1 MNTVKADIMDKIL
14 DKLAD
19 WKSTGVK
26 IKNMDEINAY
36 IEQTH
41 KKSEFER
48 VQMNKDKTG
57 ICIDGLKGIN
67 PITNKEIPIFV
78 ADYVMM
84 GYGTGAI
91 MAVPAHDTRDYEFAK
106 KFGCDIIPVIEGGD
120 IEKEAYTDTEVGT
133 MINSGIL
140 NGLSVAE
147 AKKTI
152 IAHLRAMEDIG
163 ILNSS
168 YKKIL
173 RGRPR
178 KYYDLQNEVN
188 IHITINRNNFDVQ
201 FTDDM
206 LNTLQLPSGDEW
218 SKLLDIEKRID
229 DGQLEAIDELR
240 NQIRLYGNLLE
251 RAEYI
256 LERTMKNR

>member
-1 MNTVKADIMDKIL
+1 MTNT
-14 DKLAD
+14 
-19 WKSTGVK
+19 
-26 IKNMDEINAY
+26 N
-36 IEQTH
+36 
-41 KKSEFER
+41 
-48 VQMNKDKTG
+48 
-57 ICIDGLKGIN
+57 
-67 PITNKEIPIFV
+67 
-78 ADYVMM
+78 
-84 GYGTGAI
+84 
-91 MAVPAHDTRDYEFAK
+91 
-106 KFGCDIIPVIEGGD
+106 D
-120 IEKEAYTDTEVGT
+120 IEKNEKSRRNVNSPTGHIEIRGNYDQPVDDIDVEDILDVMGCKTRRDI
-133 MINSGIL
+133 INLLREEPMFVSEISNELDIGQK
-140 NGLSVAE
+140 A
-147 AKKTI
+147 I

-201 FTDDM
+201 FTDDI

-229 DGQLEAIDELR
+229 DGQLEAIDELK

>member
-1 MNTVKADIMDKIL
+1 MT
-14 DKLAD
+14 
-19 WKSTGVK
+19 ST
-26 IKNMDEINAY
+26 N
-36 IEQTH
+36 
-41 KKSEFER
+41 
-48 VQMNKDKTG
+48 
-57 ICIDGLKGIN
+57 
-67 PITNKEIPIFV
+67 
-78 ADYVMM
+78 
-84 GYGTGAI
+84 
-91 MAVPAHDTRDYEFAK
+91 
-106 KFGCDIIPVIEGGD
+106 D
-120 IEKEAYTDTEVGT
+120 IEKNEKSRRNVNAPTGHIEIRGNYDGQADDIDVEDILDVMGCKTRRDI
-133 MINSGIL
+133 INLLREEPMFVSEISNELDIGQK
-140 NGLSVAE
+140 A
-147 AKKTI
+147 I

-201 FTDDM
+201 FTDDI

>member
-1 MNTVKADIMDKIL
+1 MT
-14 DKLAD
+14 
-19 WKSTGVK
+19 
-26 IKNMDEINAY
+26 NA
-36 IEQTH
+36 
-41 KKSEFER
+41 
-48 VQMNKDKTG
+48 N
-57 ICIDGLKGIN
+57 
-67 PITNKEIPIFV
+67 
-78 ADYVMM
+78 
-84 GYGTGAI
+84 
-91 MAVPAHDTRDYEFAK
+91 
-106 KFGCDIIPVIEGGD
+106 D
-120 IEKEAYTDTEVGT
+120 IEKNQKPRKNVTQPTGHIEICRNYNDQSDDIDVEDILDVMGCKTRRDI
-133 MINSGIL
+133 INLLREEPMFVSEISNELDIGQK
-140 NGLSVAE
+140 A
-147 AKKTI
+147 I

-229 DGQLEAIDELR
+229 DGQLEAIDELK

>member
-1 MNTVKADIMDKIL
+1 MT
-14 DKLAD
+14 
-19 WKSTGVK
+19 ST
-26 IKNMDEINAY
+26 N
-36 IEQTH
+36 
-41 KKSEFER
+41 
-48 VQMNKDKTG
+48 
-57 ICIDGLKGIN
+57 
-67 PITNKEIPIFV
+67 
-78 ADYVMM
+78 
-84 GYGTGAI
+84 
-91 MAVPAHDTRDYEFAK
+91 
-106 KFGCDIIPVIEGGD
+106 D
-120 IEKEAYTDTEVGT
+120 IEKNQKSR
-133 MINSGIL
+133 INVNSPAGHIEIRGNYNNQADDIDVEDIL
-140 NGLSVAE
+140 DVMGC
-147 AKKTI
+147 KTRRDIINLLREEPMFVSEISNELDIGQKAI

-256 LERTMKNR
+256 LERTMRNR

>member
-1 MNTVKADIMDKIL
+1 MTNANDIGKNKKTRKNVNELAGHIEIRGNYNDAADDIDVEDIL
-14 DKLAD
+14 DVM
-19 WKSTGVK
+19 GC
-26 IKNMDEINAY
+26 
-36 IEQTH
+36 
-41 KKSEFER
+41 
-48 VQMNKDKTG
+48 KT
-57 ICIDGLKGIN
+57 
-67 PITNKEIPIFV
+67 
-78 ADYVMM
+78 
-84 GYGTGAI
+84 
-91 MAVPAHDTRDYEFAK
+91 RR
-106 KFGCDIIPVIEGGD
+106 DIINLLREEPMFVSEISNELD
-120 IEKEAYTDTEVGT
+120 IGQKA
-133 MINSGIL
+133 
-140 NGLSVAE
+140 
-147 AKKTI
+147 I

-201 FTDDM
+201 FTDDI

-229 DGQLEAIDELR
+229 AGQLEAIDELK
-240 NQIRLYGNLLE
+240 NQIRLYGNLKE

>member
-1 MNTVKADIMDKIL
+1 MSNT
-14 DKLAD
+14 
-19 WKSTGVK
+19 
-26 IKNMDEINAY
+26 N
-36 IEQTH
+36 
-41 KKSEFER
+41 
-48 VQMNKDKTG
+48 
-57 ICIDGLKGIN
+57 
-67 PITNKEIPIFV
+67 
-78 ADYVMM
+78 
-84 GYGTGAI
+84 
-91 MAVPAHDTRDYEFAK
+91 
-106 KFGCDIIPVIEGGD
+106 D
-120 IEKEAYTDTEVGT
+120 IEKNDKNHRNVNSSNGHIEIRGNYNDQLGGIDKEDILDVMGCKTRRDI
-133 MINSGIL
+133 INLLREEPMFVSEISNELDIGQK
-140 NGLSVAE
+140 A
-147 AKKTI
+147 I

-188 IHITINRNNFDVQ
+188 IHITINRNNFDVR

-229 DGQLEAIDELR
+229 DGQLEAIDELK

-256 LERTMKNR
+256 LERTIKNR

>member
-1 MNTVKADIMDKIL
+1 MTNT
-14 DKLAD
+14 
-19 WKSTGVK
+19 
-26 IKNMDEINAY
+26 N
-36 IEQTH
+36 
-41 KKSEFER
+41 
-48 VQMNKDKTG
+48 
-57 ICIDGLKGIN
+57 
-67 PITNKEIPIFV
+67 
-78 ADYVMM
+78 
-84 GYGTGAI
+84 
-91 MAVPAHDTRDYEFAK
+91 
-106 KFGCDIIPVIEGGD
+106 D
-120 IEKEAYTDTEVGT
+120 IEKNEKPRRNVNSPSGHIELRTNYNDPSGDIDVEDILDVMGCKTRRDI
-133 MINSGIL
+133 INLLREEPMFVSEISNELDIGQK
-140 NGLSVAE
+140 A
-147 AKKTI
+147 I

-218 SKLLDIEKRID
+218 SRLLDIEKRID
-229 DGQLEAIDELR
+229 DGQLEAIDELK

>member
-1 MNTVKADIMDKIL
+1 MTNT
-14 DKLAD
+14 
-19 WKSTGVK
+19 
-26 IKNMDEINAY
+26 N
-36 IEQTH
+36 
-41 KKSEFER
+41 
-48 VQMNKDKTG
+48 
-57 ICIDGLKGIN
+57 
-67 PITNKEIPIFV
+67 
-78 ADYVMM
+78 
-84 GYGTGAI
+84 
-91 MAVPAHDTRDYEFAK
+91 
-106 KFGCDIIPVIEGGD
+106 D
-120 IEKEAYTDTEVGT
+120 IEKNEKTRKNVNMPKGPIELRTDYNTPVDDIDVEDILDVMGCKT
-133 MINSGIL
+133 RRDIINLLREEPMFVSEISNELDIGQK
-140 NGLSVAE
+140 A
-147 AKKTI
+147 I

-188 IHITINRNNFDVQ
+188 IHITINRNNFDVR

-218 SKLLDIEKRID
+218 SKLLDIERRID
-229 DGQLEAIDELR
+229 DGQLEAIDELK

-256 LERTMKNR
+256 LERTIKNR

>member
-1 MNTVKADIMDKIL
+1 MT
-14 DKLAD
+14 
-19 WKSTGVK
+19 ST
-26 IKNMDEINAY
+26 N
-36 IEQTH
+36 
-41 KKSEFER
+41 
-48 VQMNKDKTG
+48 
-57 ICIDGLKGIN
+57 
-67 PITNKEIPIFV
+67 
-78 ADYVMM
+78 
-84 GYGTGAI
+84 
-91 MAVPAHDTRDYEFAK
+91 
-106 KFGCDIIPVIEGGD
+106 D
-120 IEKEAYTDTEVGT
+120 IEKNEKSRRNVNSPTGHIEIRGNYDQPVDDIDVEDILDVMGCKTRRDI
-133 MINSGIL
+133 INLLREEPMFVSEISHELDIGQK
-140 NGLSVAE
+140 A
-147 AKKTI
+147 I

-201 FTDDM
+201 FTDDI

-229 DGQLEAIDELR
+229 DGQLEAIDDLR

>member
-1 MNTVKADIMDKIL
+1 MT
-14 DKLAD
+14 
-19 WKSTGVK
+19 
-26 IKNMDEINAY
+26 NA
-36 IEQTH
+36 
-41 KKSEFER
+41 
-48 VQMNKDKTG
+48 N
-57 ICIDGLKGIN
+57 
-67 PITNKEIPIFV
+67 
-78 ADYVMM
+78 
-84 GYGTGAI
+84 
-91 MAVPAHDTRDYEFAK
+91 
-106 KFGCDIIPVIEGGD
+106 D
-120 IEKEAYTDTEVGT
+120 IEK
-133 MINSGIL
+133 N
-140 NGLSVAE
+140 
-147 AKKTI
+147 KKTHKNVNEPAGHIEIRGNYHDAADDIDVEDILDVMGCKTRRDIINLLREEPMFVSEISNELDIGQKAI

-201 FTDDM
+201 FTDDI

-229 DGQLEAIDELR
+229 AGQLEAIDELK
-240 NQIRLYGNLLE
+240 NQIRLYGNLKE

>member
-1 MNTVKADIMDKIL
+1 MT
-14 DKLAD
+14 
-19 WKSTGVK
+19 ST
-26 IKNMDEINAY
+26 N
-36 IEQTH
+36 
-41 KKSEFER
+41 
-48 VQMNKDKTG
+48 
-57 ICIDGLKGIN
+57 
-67 PITNKEIPIFV
+67 
-78 ADYVMM
+78 
-84 GYGTGAI
+84 
-91 MAVPAHDTRDYEFAK
+91 
-106 KFGCDIIPVIEGGD
+106 D
-120 IEKEAYTDTEVGT
+120 IEKNQKSRRNVNSPAGHIEIRGNYNNQADDIDVEDILDVMGCKTRRDI
-133 MINSGIL
+133 INLLREEPMFVSEISNELDIGQK
-140 NGLSVAE
+140 A
-147 AKKTI
+147 I

-251 RAEYI
+251 RAEYMNI
-256 LERTMKNR
+256 IQTLFLLFFSYNALTQ

>member
-1 MNTVKADIMDKIL
+1 MTNT
-14 DKLAD
+14 
-19 WKSTGVK
+19 
-26 IKNMDEINAY
+26 N
-36 IEQTH
+36 
-41 KKSEFER
+41 
-48 VQMNKDKTG
+48 
-57 ICIDGLKGIN
+57 
-67 PITNKEIPIFV
+67 
-78 ADYVMM
+78 
-84 GYGTGAI
+84 
-91 MAVPAHDTRDYEFAK
+91 
-106 KFGCDIIPVIEGGD
+106 D
-120 IEKEAYTDTEVGT
+120 IEKNEKCRRNVDGPKGHIELRTNYNAPADDIDVEDILDVMGCKTRRDI
-133 MINSGIL
+133 INLLREEPMFVSEISNELDIGQK
-140 NGLSVAE
+140 A
-147 AKKTI
+147 I

-188 IHITINRNNFDVQ
+188 IHNTINRNNFDVQ

-206 LNTLQLPSGDEW
+206 LNTLQLPPGDEW

-229 DGQLEAIDELR
+229 AGQLEAIDELK

-256 LERTMKNR
+256 LERTYRSR

>member
-1 MNTVKADIMDKIL
+1 MT
-14 DKLAD
+14 
-19 WKSTGVK
+19 
-26 IKNMDEINAY
+26 NA
-36 IEQTH
+36 
-41 KKSEFER
+41 
-48 VQMNKDKTG
+48 N
-57 ICIDGLKGIN
+57 
-67 PITNKEIPIFV
+67 
-78 ADYVMM
+78 
-84 GYGTGAI
+84 
-91 MAVPAHDTRDYEFAK
+91 
-106 KFGCDIIPVIEGGD
+106 D
-120 IEKEAYTDTEVGT
+120 IEKNKKARRNVTEPTGHIEIRGNYNDAADDIDVEDILDVMGCKT
-133 MINSGIL
+133 RRDIINLLREEPMFVSEISNELDIGQK
-140 NGLSVAE
+140 A
-147 AKKTI
+147 I

-201 FTDDM
+201 FTDDI

-229 DGQLEAIDELR
+229 DGQLEAIDELK

>member
-1 MNTVKADIMDKIL
+1 MTNT
-14 DKLAD
+14 
-19 WKSTGVK
+19 
-26 IKNMDEINAY
+26 N
-36 IEQTH
+36 
-41 KKSEFER
+41 
-48 VQMNKDKTG
+48 
-57 ICIDGLKGIN
+57 
-67 PITNKEIPIFV
+67 
-78 ADYVMM
+78 
-84 GYGTGAI
+84 
-91 MAVPAHDTRDYEFAK
+91 
-106 KFGCDIIPVIEGGD
+106 D
-120 IEKEAYTDTEVGT
+120 IEKNEKPRRNANVANGHIEIRGPYNDPVDDIDVEDILDVMGCKTRRDI
-133 MINSGIL
+133 INLLREEPMFVSEISNELDIGQK
-140 NGLSVAE
+140 A
-147 AKKTI
+147 I

-188 IHITINRNNFDVQ
+188 IHITINRNNFDVR

-218 SKLLDIEKRID
+218 SKLLDIERRID
-229 DGQLEAIDELR
+229 DGQLEAIDELK

-256 LERTMKNR
+256 LERTYKNR

>member
-1 MNTVKADIMDKIL
+1 MN
-14 DKLAD
+14 
-19 WKSTGVK
+19 
-26 IKNMDEINAY
+26 N
-36 IEQTH
+36 
-41 KKSEFER
+41 
-48 VQMNKDKTG
+48 
-57 ICIDGLKGIN
+57 
-67 PITNKEIPIFV
+67 TN
-78 ADYVMM
+78 
-84 GYGTGAI
+84 
-91 MAVPAHDTRDYEFAK
+91 
-106 KFGCDIIPVIEGGD
+106 D
-120 IEKEAYTDTEVGT
+120 IEKNEKPRRDANMPKGHIELRTDYNTPADDIDVEDILDVMGCKT
-133 MINSGIL
+133 RRDIINLLREEPMFVSEISNELDIGQK
-140 NGLSVAE
+140 A
-147 AKKTI
+147 I

-218 SKLLDIEKRID
+218 SKLLAIEKRID
-229 DGQLEAIDELR
+229 DGQLEAIDELK

-256 LERTMKNR
+256 LERTLKRR

>member
-1 MNTVKADIMDKIL
+1 MT
-14 DKLAD
+14 
-19 WKSTGVK
+19 ST
-26 IKNMDEINAY
+26 N
-36 IEQTH
+36 
-41 KKSEFER
+41 
-48 VQMNKDKTG
+48 
-57 ICIDGLKGIN
+57 
-67 PITNKEIPIFV
+67 
-78 ADYVMM
+78 
-84 GYGTGAI
+84 
-91 MAVPAHDTRDYEFAK
+91 
-106 KFGCDIIPVIEGGD
+106 D
-120 IEKEAYTDTEVGT
+120 IEKNQKSRRNVNWPAGHIEIRGNYNNQADDIDVEDILDVMGCKTRRDI
-133 MINSGIL
+133 INLLREEPMFVSEISNELDIGQK
-140 NGLSVAE
+140 A
-147 AKKTI
+147 I

-256 LERTMKNR
+256 LERTMRNR